1 MFYFTGKYL
10 KVTERPQT
18 SFDLFFNCICSYRPL
33 PPHLG
38 KHIHGDVRE
47 HYVNKVVYFY
57 QHFYKNWTDSIKIIK
72 SIIV

>member
-1 MFYFTGKYL
+1 MNPLLRFFVNMTQHYQVISNLEDLIENLYLMFYFTGEYL

-38 KHIHGDVRE
+38 KHLRPS
-47 HYVNKVVYFY
+47 
-57 QHFYKNWTDSIKIIK
+57 W
-72 SIIV
+72 